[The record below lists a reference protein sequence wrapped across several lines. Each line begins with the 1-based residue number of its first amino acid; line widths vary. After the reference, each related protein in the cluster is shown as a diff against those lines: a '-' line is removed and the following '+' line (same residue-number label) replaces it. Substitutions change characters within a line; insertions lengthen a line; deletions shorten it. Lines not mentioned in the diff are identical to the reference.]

1 MLGAQMVLAL
11 IVSSIAIG
19 SAVLIGVLGY
29 LIDKGAETE
38 EHKATGK
45 GA

>member
-1 MLGAQMVLAL
+1 MLLAL

-19 SAVLIGVLGY
+19 SVVLIGVLGY
-29 LIDKGAETE
+29 LIEKEADTE
-38 EHKATGK
+38 EHKVKGK